1 MILGYDTLNLPNTD
15 ALDPEIT
22 LKDIGVTLTKQD
34 LVDAGGKVEPD
45 EPTYEEVTS
54 IEDLSN
60 LINGDEPKVYAEIT
74 EDLALTASKKIDIPA
89 GKEVHIKLDSTLSCA
104 KVGFDVADGG
114 TLTISGEG
122 TIKTSNKSTAGA
134 MVQADGANAVV
145 NIEGITLDAFTVNG
159 KANNYAYGIVTNNTK
174 DICEVTKSTVKK
186 VTSLMESGTCRWVDY
201 IETENSYTDPATK
214 ESVAAF
220 RLAFK

>member
-60 LINGDEPKVYAEIT
+60 LINGDEPKVYAE
-74 EDLALTASKKIDIPA
+74 
-89 GKEVHIKLDSTLSCA
+89 
-104 KVGFDVADGG
+104 
-114 TLTISGEG
+114 
-122 TIKTSNKSTAGA
+122 
-134 MVQADGANAVV
+134 
-145 NIEGITLDAFTVNG
+145 
-159 KANNYAYGIVTNNTK
+159 
-174 DICEVTKSTVKK
+174 
-186 VTSLMESGTCRWVDY
+186 
-201 IETENSYTDPATK
+201 
-214 ESVAAF
+214 
-220 RLAFK
+220 